1 MQQIWCLALAQI
13 NPLVG
18 DIEGNLALIL
28 KAAHEALS
36 QGADLVI
43 YPELALIGYPPEDL
57 LLRPAL
63 EPRIQ
68 QALQT
73 LQASAPLPMVLGYPG
88 TREGH
93 RYNLAG
99 FIVPGQPI
107 QEYRKRCLPNYQVFD
122 ERRYFEP
129 GHDVGL
135 IEHAG
140 IKIGLLLCEDVWH
153 ETVVQATVQA
163 GAELLICLNASPYH
177 VGKQQQRF
185 DMVRQHQSGCPLVY
199 VNMVGGQDELIFDG
213 ASFVLDGVGK
223 LVAQAPG
230 FQEITLLHRF
240 TGNQPDQGMTQQPMD
255 EEAELYAAL
264 VMGVRD
270 YVQKNRFPGV
280 VLGLSGGIDSALT
293 LCVAV
298 DALGADKVTA
308 VMMPYR
314 YTAPMS
320 EEDAAEQARR
330 LDVSYH
336 DLSIEPVVA
345 AFHDV
350 LQPLLAGKPP
360 GTTLENLQARSRGV
374 LLMALSNQSG
384 ALVLTTGNKSEM
396 AVGYATLYGDMAGGF
411 DVLKDVPKTRVFRL
425 AQWLN
430 QRDPKNAPIPQRVID
445 RPPSA
450 ELAPDQKDE
459 DSLPPYEVL
468 DAMLKRYIEEDA
480 SAHDLVREGYPPED
494 VDRVLRMVDRNEYKR
509 RQAAIG
515 PRVTERGFGK
525 DRRYPVTQGWRQ
537 GI

>member
-1 MQQIWCLALAQI
+1 MQQTWCLALAQI

-18 DIEGNLALIL
+18 DIEGNLALII
-28 KAAHEALS
+28 KAADEALAR
-36 QGADLVI
+36 GADLVV

-63 EPRIQ
+63 EARIQ
-68 QALQT
+68 GALHT
-73 LQASAPLPMVLGYPG
+73 LQASTPLPLVLGYPG
-88 TREGH
+88 VREGH

-99 FIVPGQPI
+99 FIVPGRAI

-129 GHDVGL
+129 GHDDVV

-140 IKIGLLLCEDVWH
+140 VKIGLLLCEDIWH
-153 ETVVQATVQA
+153 EAIVQSTVKA
-163 GAELLICLNASPYH
+163 GAELLVCLNASPYH
-177 VGKQQQRF
+177 LGKQQQRLNI
-185 DMVRQHQSGCPLVY
+185 VRQHQSGCPLVY
-199 VNMVGGQDELIFDG
+199 VNMVGGQDELVFDG
-213 ASFVLDGVGK
+213 ASFILDGAGQQ
-223 LVAQAPG
+223 VALAPD
-230 FQEITLLHRF
+230 FQEIIQLHRF
-240 TGNQPDQGMTQQPMD
+240 TGAHPEQVKIEKVQD
-255 EEAELYAAL
+255 EDAELYAAL

-293 LCVAV
+293 LCIAV
-298 DALGADKVTA
+298 DALGPDKVTA

-330 LDVSYH
+330 LGVVYH
-336 DLSIEPVVA
+336 GLSIEPIVA
-345 AFHDV
+345 SFIDV
-350 LQPLLAGKPP
+350 LQPLLAGKAPS
-360 GTTLENLQARSRGV
+360 TTLENLQARARGV

-430 QRDPKNAPIPQRVID
+430 QRDPGKAPIPQRVID

-459 DSLPPYEVL
+459 DSLPPYDLL

-480 SAHDLVREGYPPED
+480 SAHDLLREGYKPED
-494 VDRVLRMVDRNEYKR
+494 VHRVLRMVDRNEYKR

-525 DRRYPVTQGWRQ
+525 DRRYPVTQGWQQ
-537 GI
+537 GG